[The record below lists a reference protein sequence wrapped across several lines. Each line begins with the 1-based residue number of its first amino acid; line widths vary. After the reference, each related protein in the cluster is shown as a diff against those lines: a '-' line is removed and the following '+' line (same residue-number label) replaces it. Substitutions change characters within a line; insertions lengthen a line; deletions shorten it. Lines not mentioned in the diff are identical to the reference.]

1 MSQTGTQYPPH
12 PGSRNTRT
20 KPPAGCGGVPRPR
33 AHCLA
38 LAGAVV
44 LALLGSPAAAYDLSQ
59 HRWQQRLLFLVAP
72 RDDDP
77 GMALQ
82 RDAVARRSDALLDR
96 DLLVF
101 QLFAREGLVA
111 ERALSAHD
119 VQALRAAL
127 DLGPDDRSLI
137 LIGKDGGIKRR
148 APLDTDLGEIFRQID
163 AMPMRRSEMRAK
175 ERAGVVVTEP

>member
-1 MSQTGTQYPPH
+1 MRRPWAAAAIPILLLTTG
-12 PGSRNTRT
+12 
-20 KPPAGCGGVPRPR
+20 
-33 AHCLA
+33 LA
-38 LAGAVV
+38 T
-44 LALLGSPAAAYDLSQ
+44 AYDLTR
-59 HRWQQRLLFLVAP
+59 HEWRQRLLFLIAP
-72 RDDDP
+72 SATDP
-77 GMALQ
+77 TIAARREAL
-82 RDAVARRSDALLDR
+82 AARSDALLDR

-163 AMPMRRSEMRAK
+163 AMPMRRGEMRAK